1 MRRSEDFDLVKRI
14 RKGDHE
20 AFEILY
26 RKYFTKVYNSCRK
39 ILRDHES
46 AEEAANLS
54 LLRIWETKS
63 PWNNKSQ
70 FSSWL
75 YRVTQ
80 NEAFMALRKRNQHE
94 KKIISMENL
103 RALKVAAD
111 PDLNRHETKHL
122 QKALRSAISSL
133 SEHERLV
140 FELRYC
146 YDFGSAE
153 IAASLG
159 LSISA
164 VKSRLHRSLL
174 TVRRR
179 LARAEAHHWL
189 SAANG

>member
-1 MRRSEDFDLVKRI
+1 MRRSEDYELVKRI
-14 RKGDHE
+14 RKGDE
-20 AFEILY
+20 DAFATLY
-26 RKYFTKVYNSCRK
+26 TKYFTKVYNSCMK
-39 ILRDHES
+39 ILRDPEA
-46 AEEAANLS
+46 AEEAANSS

-80 NEAFMALRKRNQHE
+80 NEAFMALRKKHQHE
-94 KKIISMENL
+94 KKIISIENL
-103 RALKVAAD
+103 RALNVAAD
-111 PDLNRHETKHL
+111 PDLNRHEITHL
-122 QKALRSAISSL
+122 QTALRSAISSL
-133 SEHERLV
+133 SEHERTV

-189 SAANG
+189 SAANY